1 MKKEHENQTI
11 NEVVVIDSDSSSSFW
26 LQNAPEAK
34 FAGKVTVCTKKEHE
48 NQTVNE
54 VVVVDSDSSSSSWM
68 VKAPKTEFPEQ
79 FTGLKIPIPTWAV
92 LSEQRVAV
100 GCYIFAEDFPPEE
113 VLFKNRGLNLKRK
126 DLNTLLPGM
135 WLVDDVLT
143 AVAYYAAKMTP
154 IINER
159 PIWFLPGHLSY
170 TMLLSG
176 NVLTYEDVVKDNRYT
191 SLMRNSFNPRKIYI
205 PMNDSNLH
213 WYLAVVLMDEGII
226 HLVDSKSTKTR
237 TRERIKD
244 VEDMRPHL
252 YMMLIAMLPPEDHDF
267 IVPRI
272 MEFQIVTPPNVPTQQ
287 NGDDCG
293 LWVAHWMT
301 HADHDYN
308 HHEEIVPELRAVL
321 AIRLVMDQPNSV
333 RSTILRH
340 VDDQIPKF
348 RHFISRRATT
358 IKRIDENID
367 KHLAGVKPDLSNE
380 EESSK
385 SSETN
390 SMGTSTSSFGF

>member
-1 MKKEHENQTI
+1 MAMHADNQAMHEALGDFMTLISTVIQRTTCSIHPPVGRKDTSHESSPPVTPVVVCTEKKPENQTSNKDNHSPSWMQKAPETIIAKQVTKCMEKTPVNQTSNEVVVIDSDSSSSSWMQNTPETKFAEKDTVCMKKEHENQTI

-113 VLFKNRGLNLKRK
+113 VLFKNRGLSLKRK
-126 DLNTLLPGM
+126 DLNTLLPGV

-170 TMLLSG
+170 TMLLPG

-244 VEDMRPHL
+244 VE
-252 YMMLIAMLPPEDHDF
+252 
-267 IVPRI
+267 
-272 MEFQIVTPPNVPTQQ
+272 
-287 NGDDCG
+287 
-293 LWVAHWMT
+293 
-301 HADHDYN
+301 
-308 HHEEIVPELRAVL
+308 
-321 AIRLVMDQPNSV
+321 
-333 RSTILRH
+333 
-340 VDDQIPKF
+340 
-348 RHFISRRATT
+348 
-358 IKRIDENID
+358 
-367 KHLAGVKPDLSNE
+367 
-380 EESSK
+380 
-385 SSETN
+385 
-390 SMGTSTSSFGF
+390 